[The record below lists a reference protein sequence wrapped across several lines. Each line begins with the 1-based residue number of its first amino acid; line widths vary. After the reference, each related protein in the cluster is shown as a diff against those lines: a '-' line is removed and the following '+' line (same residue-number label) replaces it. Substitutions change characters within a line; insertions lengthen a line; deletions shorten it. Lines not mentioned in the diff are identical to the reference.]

1 MYFAGNSKLSVMP
14 EKQKKYMNLRLLTV
28 ILLYSLLS
36 ASGFSQDTTAVKQ
49 LFDSSDSAKIVS
61 SEIQDQD
68 IKPEIEFTVTEAL
81 EYLQKKL
88 QPQIWRNTE
97 DKLRRSIE
105 RLVNEVSAEPFDSV
119 EFFLRSYPYDSLY
132 KVLQIRPDKAPDSV
146 IVKIDSLAG
155 EIDTVLFEV
164 TDSIPYTEMED
175 KAGTPLPFVTDTI
188 PYAKTDR
195 DEAILP
201 FVTDSIPFIEA
212 DTTGVFLPFSLET
225 KFEGDSAR
233 AAVSSLLNYLAM
245 RDSSLVN
252 FTGLGNRAIPV
263 WLNSMSGKMHRYWLR
278 NEMNDSVTVWIG
290 AQSRDTIGLYL
301 EHGVR
306 FLRPAGQA
314 FNSNVKIEMEQQT
327 DRSSLLKAKRIIVKP
342 ELWKYRT
349 EASFALNQASLSNW
363 VKGGESSISSTLDLT
378 GYADYNNKAYKV
390 TSSNF
395 ARLKYGLI
403 ATTANGLRTN
413 LDLLET
419 NSKINH
425 KAFGKFDFSAVM
437 LFKTQISKG
446 FKYTDTTKITVS
458 KFLNPGILTLGFG
471 LDYKPD
477 KKTSI
482 NFSPLSYK
490 GTFVPDTS
498 RIDQTIY
505 GILADK
511 KSKHEPGM
519 SFLISHQFQP
529 FRTVTMTNRL
539 QLFTNYTHNPQNI
552 DVDWEMILTASLN
565 WFTDVR
571 VNTHLIF
578 DDDTKTIEYDKEN
591 NPVLG
596 PDGKPKKTSRIQFKE
611 LLGFSFIFRF

>member
-14 EKQKKYMNLRLLTV
+14 EKQKKHMNLRLLTV

-132 KVLQIRPDKAPDSV
+132 KVLQIRPDKAPDSI

-164 TDSIPYTEMED
+164 TDSIPY
-175 KAGTPLPFVTDTI
+175 
-188 PYAKTDR
+188 
-195 DEAILP
+195 
-201 FVTDSIPFIEA
+201 IET

>member
-1 MYFAGNSKLSVMP
+1 
-14 EKQKKYMNLRLLTV
+14 MNVRSLII
-28 ILLYSLLS
+28 ILLYFLS
-36 ASGFSQDTTAVKQ
+36 GTSGFSQDSIVVGI
-49 LFDSSDSAKIVS
+49 LLNSNDSVRIAAP
-61 SEIQDQD
+61 EIRDQD
-68 IKPEIEFTVTEAL
+68 KRPEIEFSVTEAL

-97 DKLRRSIE
+97 DPLRRSIE
-105 RLVNEVSAEPFDSV
+105 RLVNEASAEPFDSV
-119 EFFLRSYPYDSLY
+119 EFYLRSYPYDSLN
-132 KVLQIRPDKAPDSV
+132 KVIQAYPEYIAPDSIMV
-146 IVKIDSLAG
+146 QGDSLAG
-155 EIDTVLFEV
+155 EIDTVSFAV
-164 TDSIPYTEMED
+164 TDSLPQTETD
-175 KAGTPLPFVTDTI
+175 QAVSLLPLVTD
-188 PYAKTDR
+188 
-195 DEAILP
+195 
-201 FVTDSIPFIEA
+201 
-212 DTTGVFLPFSLET
+212 T

-233 AAVSSLLNYLAM
+233 AAVISLLTYLTR
-245 RDSSLVN
+245 RDSGIVN
-252 FTGLGNRAIPV
+252 FTGLGNRVIPV
-263 WLNSMSGKMHRYWLR
+263 WLNSSSGKMHRYWLR

-306 FLRPAGQA
+306 FSRPAGQV
-314 FNSNVKIEMEQQT
+314 FSSDVKIEMEQI
-327 DRSSLLKAKRIIVKP
+327 DRSSLLKAKRIVVKP
-342 ELWKYRT
+342 ELWKFKT
-349 EASFALNQASLSNW
+349 EASFALNQASLTNW
-363 VKGGESSISSTLDLT
+363 VKGGESSISTTLDLT
-378 GYADYNNKAYKV
+378 GYADYNNKAYKI
-390 TSSNF
+390 TSNNF

-403 ATTANGLRTN
+403 ATSANGLRTN

-437 LFKTQISKG
+437 LFKTQISRG
-446 FKYTDTTKITVS
+446 FKYTDSSKITVS

-471 LDYKPD
+471 LDYKPN

-490 GTFVPDTS
+490 ATFVPDTG

-511 KSKHEPGM
+511 RAKHEPGM
-519 SFLISHQFQP
+519 SFLLSHEFQP

-571 VNTHLIF
+571 INTHLIF

-591 NPVLG
+591 NQVLG